1 MKLQVLLVEDNAD
14 DYAQLVR
21 DLPEVFESQDL
32 EVDIDPKN
40 TFDEGLA
47 AAKSPL
53 TRYDMVIS
61 DTYRGEHKDRDAA
74 VLTMIREY
82 RSEKKF
88 CPLIVISSG
97 VRPAE
102 FPVTPFVK
110 WSSKDSASELE
121 GQIQAMLLTG
131 IPQTARKLHDELDNQ
146 AGKFLWG
153 FLEENWAELSTTA
166 EIDSDLIERL
176 VRRRA
181 AITLSDLIP
190 SEYAALGSRYGLE
203 YYVYPALEHD
213 YYSLG
218 DVLVDKKSGQD
229 YRVIG
234 TPHCHLFQQAGQDS
248 PRAEHVLTIRT
259 VPASKVLGEEKIN
272 HARAA
277 EETNKNKKLLKW
289 AQSPAQTERKP
300 TGRHWYLP
308 KFLEIPH
315 LYCDFLQVES
325 IEYDTLKDTY
335 RRIATL
341 LPPYAEA
348 FQECF
353 SSFYGS
359 VGIPTIEPKAIRD
372 IIDEPA

>member
-21 DLPEVFESQDL
+21 DLPDVFESQEFD
-32 EVDIDPKN
+32 VDIDAKK
-40 TFDEGLA
+40 TFEEGLA
-47 AAKSPL
+47 AAKCPL

-74 VLTMIREY
+74 VLTMIKEY

-102 FPVTPFVK
+102 FPATPFVK
-110 WSSKDSASELE
+110 WASKDPASELE
-121 GQIQAMLLTG
+121 GQIQAMLQTG

-218 DVLVDKKSGQD
+218 DVLVDKTSGQD

-248 PRAEHVLTIRT
+248 PRAEHVLTIKT
-259 VPASKVLGEEKIN
+259 VPVSVVLGEKISN
-272 HARAA
+272 AREA
-277 EETNKNKKLLKW
+277 EEPQKHKKLLQW
-289 AQSPAQTERKP
+289 ARSPAQTGKNP
-300 TGRHWYLP
+300 AGRHWYLP

-325 IEYDTLKDTY
+325 IKYKKLKRNY

-359 VGIPTIEPKAIRD
+359 VGIPKVEPKAIRD
-372 IIDEPA
+372 IIDETP

>member
-1 MKLQVLLVEDNAD
+1 MKLQVLLVEDNKA

-21 DLPEVFESQDL
+21 DLPGVFESQEFD
-32 EVDIDPKN
+32 VDIDAKE
-40 TFDEGLA
+40 TFEEGLA
-47 AAKSPL
+47 AAKNPL

-61 DTYRGEHKDRDAA
+61 DTYRGDHKNGDAA
-74 VLTMIREY
+74 VLRMVQKY

-97 VRPAE
+97 VCPADFRP
-102 FPVTPFVK
+102 TPFVK
-110 WSSKDSASELE
+110 WASKDPASELNS
-121 GQIQAMLLTG
+121 QIQAMLQTG

-146 AGKFLWG
+146 AGEFLWG
-153 FLEENWAELSTTA
+153 FLEANWAELSTSA
-166 EIDSDLIERL
+166 EKDSDLIERI

-190 SEYAALGSRYGLE
+190 SEYAALSSRYGLE
-203 YYVYPALEHD
+203 YYVYPALEHN

-218 DVLVDKKSGQD
+218 DVLVDRESGED
-229 YRVIG
+229 YRVIA
-234 TPHCHLFQQAGQDS
+234 TPHCHLFQQAGQDA
-248 PRAEHVLTIRT
+248 PRAEHVLTIKT
-259 VPASKVLGEEKIN
+259 VSVSEVLGTKIN
-272 HARAA
+272 NARGDD
-277 EETNKNKKLLKW
+277 EPQKYRKLRQW
-289 AQSPAQTERKP
+289 AQSPAQTGKKP
-300 TGRHWYLP
+300 AGRHWYLP

-325 IEYDTLKDTY
+325 IQYGTLKRTY

-359 VGIPTIEPKAIRD
+359 VGIPKIEPKAIQD
-372 IIDEPA
+372 IID